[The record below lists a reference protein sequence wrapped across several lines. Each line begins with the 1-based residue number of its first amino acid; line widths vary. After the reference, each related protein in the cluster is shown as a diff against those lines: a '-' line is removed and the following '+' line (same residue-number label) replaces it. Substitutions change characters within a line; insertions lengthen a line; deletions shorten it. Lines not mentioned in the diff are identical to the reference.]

1 MKKIYTI
8 LAIGDI
14 VGAESTDKVC
24 RALGE
29 IKSQYSVDL
38 TIANGENAAS
48 GNGLDKRTATV
59 LLRSGID
66 VITSGN
72 HIWQKREMQE
82 YIDENPYILRPANY
96 PDGTP
101 GKGFV
106 IHDSMGT
113 RVLVMN
119 LLGTVYME
127 PLASPFAAAER
138 ILREHEGE
146 YDISVLDIH
155 AEATSEK
162 LALAYDFDGRIDVI
176 FGTHT
181 HVQTSDG
188 RVLPG
193 GTGYIT
199 DLGMCG
205 AVDSVL
211 GVKKECV
218 IKKFRTHMP
227 VKFENP
233 SGETEIDGAL
243 FSFDRSEGRTV
254 SVTALRKHIY

>member
-1 MKKIYTI
+1 MINTSVKGNFKLKKQYAI

-14 VGAESTDKVC
+14 VGTESTDKVC

-29 IKSQYSVDL
+29 IKKEYHIDL

-48 GNGLDKRTATV
+48 GNGLDKSTAAV

-127 PLASPFAAAER
+127 PLASPFDAAEKYFARMKEDMIFRYWTFTQRRPLKSWRWR
-138 ILREHEGE
+138 IIL
-146 YDISVLDIH
+146 
-155 AEATSEK
+155 
-162 LALAYDFDGRIDVI
+162 
-176 FGTHT
+176 
-181 HVQTSDG
+181 
-188 RVLPG
+188 
-193 GTGYIT
+193 
-199 DLGMCG
+199 
-205 AVDSVL
+205 
-211 GVKKECV
+211 
-218 IKKFRTHMP
+218 
-227 VKFENP
+227 
-233 SGETEIDGAL
+233 
-243 FSFDRSEGRTV
+243 
-254 SVTALRKHIY
+254 TAGSM